1 MSTQTHSFTPAGL
14 HPFSSKITGMSL
26 AKHFKDSKEIVS
38 RNSAIL
44 SALDDG
50 YTQREVARY
59 LGLSM
64 VIVSKIFRGV
74 K

>member
-1 MSTQTHSFTPAGL
+1 
-14 HPFSSKITGMSL
+14 L

-50 YTQREVARY
+50 YTQGEVARY

-64 VIVSKIFRGV
+64 VIVSKILEE
-74 K
+74 